1 MAAKSGSRSATYSG
15 TSDKS
20 PAEEDALY
28 TKYSSYDDSNIG
40 KRTTSRFSGA
50 GTNVDAA
57 DTLLLLDPGGNGED
71 AEKDSISTRRA
82 LSQRISASLSV
93 KLPAR
98 LRRTRAHALG
108 RRRAST
114 RIDDSF
120 INISKNTPKY
130 VINMD
135 SHDLIE

>member
-1 MAAKSGSRSATYSG
+1 MATKRSSRSATYSG
-15 TSDKS
+15 HADKS

-28 TKYSSYDDSNIG
+28 TKYSSYDDSDIG
-40 KRTTSRFSGA
+40 KLCLSGA
-50 GTNVDAA
+50 GTSIDAP
-57 DTLLLLDPGGNGED
+57 DTLFLLDPGGDGED
-71 AEKDSISTRRA
+71 VEKDSTAAQRS
-82 LSQRISASLSV
+82 LPQRISASLSV

-114 RIDDSF
+114 RIDDSLF
-120 INISKNTPKY
+120 NISKNTPKY